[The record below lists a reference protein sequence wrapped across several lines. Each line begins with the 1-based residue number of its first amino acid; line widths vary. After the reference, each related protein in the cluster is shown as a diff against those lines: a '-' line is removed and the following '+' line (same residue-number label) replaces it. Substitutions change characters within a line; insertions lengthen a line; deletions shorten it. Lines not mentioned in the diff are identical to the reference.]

1 MKGYEKMGGSGLEA
15 VILAYDNLLLSAIPK
30 TINNKLGVD
39 IKNPKFD
46 WETLLYN
53 NVFFFGDNDSIS
65 AISGSWFGA
74 LYGVDKF
81 PKDKFKE
88 LEFYTQIQKIINSF

>member
-1 MKGYEKMGGSGLEA
+1 MKKKSTDKNLE
-15 VILAYDNLLLSAIPK
+15 
-30 TINNKLGVD
+30 VD
-39 IKNPKFD
+39 IKNPIFD
-46 WETLLYN
+46 WEILLYN

-74 LYGVDKF
+74 LKGIDNF

-88 LEFYTQIQKIINSF
+88 LEFYSKLEKLINDFSK